1 MKSKLLC
8 LSLMAAGLIGPVPVV
23 SALESTPQPVRV
35 ASVSAPD
42 PAIEIKRLAE
52 LFRAGDLA
60 ALAQAMTPRSK
71 WEAAR
76 AEFDRKRNKPT
87 SEADRAEFAEKMRQI
102 TAPDA
107 VDQIIAKLEPDLVK
121 AREQRPAVLLMAF
134 GAAQFAVNS
143 ADSDLTQ
150 AQREALRSV
159 LPGFQRWATATDFL
173 STDTLRRSLTLL
185 TDAARRA
192 NITDIDQLKAL
203 PLEGVLERA
212 SPVLAAAKEAVRN
225 YGIDLDAVA
234 DSLKVEVLQRGTDTA
249 RVRTTVTVFGAPVW
263 AEHDLVLVDGHW
275 YGKHASIAIDD
286 LDEVADLKG

>member
-8 LSLMAAGLIGPVPVV
+8 LSLLAAGLIGPVPVV
-23 SALESTPQPVRV
+23 SALEAAPQPVRV

-76 AEFDRKRNKPT
+76 ADFERKRNKPT
-87 SEADRAEFAEKMRQI
+87 SDADRADFAEKMRRI

-107 VDQIIAKLEPDLVK
+107 VDQIMAKVEPDLAK
-121 AREQRPAVLLMAF
+121 ARQQLPAMLLMAF
-134 GAAQFAVNS
+134 GAAQFAINS
-143 ADSDLTQ
+143 SESDLTE
-150 AQREALRSV
+150 AQREALRSA
-159 LPGFQRWATATDFL
+159 LPGFQKWATTTDFL
-173 STDTLRRSLTLL
+173 STDTLRRSLTQL

-192 NITDIDQLKAL
+192 NITDLDQLKAL

-212 SPVLAAAKEAVRN
+212 SPVLAAAKDAVRN

-234 DSLKVEVLQRGTDTA
+234 DSLRVEVLQRGTDTA

-263 AEHDLVLVDGHW
+263 AEHDLVLVEGHW
-275 YGKHASIAIDD
+275 YGKHATLDIDD
-286 LDEVADLKG
+286 IDDVAELRG

>member
-8 LSLMAAGLIGPVPVV
+8 LSLMAAGLIGPVSVV
-23 SALESTPQPVRV
+23 SALETAPQPVRA

-42 PAIEIKRLAE
+42 PAIEIKHLAE

-71 WEAAR
+71 WEEAR
-76 AEFDRKRNKPT
+76 AKFEQKRNRPT
-87 SEADRAEFAEKMRQI
+87 TAADRADFAEKMRQI

-107 VDQIIAKLEPDLVK
+107 VDQIMTKLEPDMVK
-121 AREQRPAVLLMAF
+121 ARQQMPAMLLMAF
-134 GAAQFAVNS
+134 GAAQFAINS
-143 ADSDLTQ
+143 EESKLTD
-150 AQREALRSV
+150 AQREALRSAM
-159 LPGFQRWATATDFL
+159 PGIQRWATSTDFL

-234 DSLKVEVLQRGTDTA
+234 SSLKVEVLQRGADTA
-249 RVRTTVTVFGAPVW
+249 RVRTTVTVFDAPIW
-263 AEHDLVLVDGHW
+263 AEHDLVLVEGHW
-275 YGKHASIAIDD
+275 YGKQATLHIDD
-286 LDEVADLKG
+286 IDEVTDLEG

>member
-8 LSLMAAGLIGPVPVV
+8 LSLLAAGLIGPVSVV
-23 SALESTPQPVRV
+23 SAQQTAATPVRV

-42 PAIEIKRLAE
+42 PAIEIKNLAQ
-52 LFRAGDLA
+52 LFRSGDLA

-76 AEFDRKRNKPT
+76 AEFEKKRNRPT
-87 SEADRAEFAEKMRQI
+87 TDADRRDFAEKMRKI

-107 VDQIIAKLEPDLVK
+107 VDQIMVQLEPEMAK
-121 AREQRPAVLLMAF
+121 ARQQMPAMLLMAF
-134 GAAQFAVNS
+134 GAAQFAINS
-143 ADSDLTQ
+143 TESDLTD
-150 AQREALRSV
+150 AQREALRSAM
-159 LPGFQRWATATDFL
+159 PGIQRWATSTDFL
-173 STDTLRRSLTLL
+173 STETLRRSLTQL
-185 TDAARRA
+185 TDAARRV

-212 SPVLAAAKEAVRN
+212 NPVLAAAKEAVRN

-234 DSLKVEVLQRGTDTA
+234 DSLKVDVLERGQDTA

-263 AEHDLVLVDGHW
+263 AEHDLVLVEGHW
-275 YGKHASIAIDD
+275 YGKHATIDIDD
-286 LDEVADLKG
+286 IDEVADLEG

>member
-23 SALESTPQPVRV
+23 SALETAPQPGRV
-35 ASVSAPD
+35 ASVNAPD
-42 PAIEIKRLAE
+42 PAIELKRQAD

-76 AEFDRKRNKPT
+76 AEYEKKRNRPT
-87 SEADRAEFAEKMRQI
+87 TDADRADFAEKMRQI

-107 VDQIIAKLEPDLVK
+107 VDQILAKLEPEMVE
-121 AREQRPAVLLMAF
+121 ARQQMPAMLLMAF
-134 GAAQFAVNS
+134 GAAQFAINS
-143 ADSDLTQ
+143 TESKLTD
-150 AQREALRSV
+150 AQREALRSAM
-159 LPGFQRWATATDFL
+159 PGIQRWATTTDFL

-185 TDAARRA
+185 TDAARRV

-212 SPVLAAAKEAVRN
+212 SPVLAAAKEAARN
-225 YGIDLDAVA
+225 YGVDLDAIA
-234 DSLKVEVLQRGTDTA
+234 DSLTVEVLQRGTDTA

-263 AEHDLVLVDGHW
+263 AEHDLVLVEGHW
-275 YGKHASIAIDD
+275 YGKHATIDIDD
-286 LDEVADLKG
+286 IDDVTDLKG